1 MKKIT
6 FSLLAFLFLAFAI
19 NARASISSPNIN
31 NWVGTGSNESAFV
44 LQWNDGKSPGA
55 IAWGYRWN
63 PGAAP
68 TLNQLI
74 ANLLAANAGIYAR
87 GDSSGSYGAG
97 YYGFGYDTGLNNTFS
112 VNGGLDADGNP
123 TTISFTNGFSD
134 MNSDNTTYQSP
145 GSSTSAAPTNSQDR
159 YQEGWND
166 NGFWELYTST
176 STINPTSW
184 STSWDG
190 GEQSLTA
197 DSWYA
202 YTFSNSD
209 FSSNPPVLPTPS
221 PRPSPSITSATIT
234 GSVGS
239 PLTASI
245 TASNSPTGYAVN
257 PGSLPS
263 GLTLNPTTGAIS
275 GTPTSAGNGTIV
287 SVSATNSGGAG
298 TGYLTFNIAKGN
310 QTISGVPTTLSKTL
324 GTLPYSLNASTNS
337 NLSMTYSSSNTG
349 VATVSANGIV
359 SLLGIGSTT
368 LTVSQNGNA
377 NYKAATNVTQSLTVS
392 GNAPLVTSATINGTV
407 DIALSSNITATNSP
421 TSYLVASGTMPSGLS
436 INATTGLIS
445 GIPKAFANGTIV
457 VVKATNVSGNGTANL
472 TFNIARGSQ
481 TITGVASTMSKAAGS
496 YSLNASVT
504 SNLTLSYASSNT
516 SVATV
521 ATNGTVAIVGNGS
534 TTLTVSQSGSAN
546 YNAATNVTQ
555 ALTVSP
561 APTITSNATA
571 TATRGTPFAYQITAS
586 NSPTSYSIT
595 GNLTQGLSL
604 NGTTGLISGTP
615 TASGNASILLYA
627 TNAYGNGTKT
637 LTISVANLLPA
648 VTSNNSTT
656 ATLGVPFNYQITA
669 TNAPLTGYA
678 VIGTLP
684 TGLAL
689 STTSGLISGTPT
701 ASGNFLLNL
710 IAKNSA
716 GNSTAAP
723 LSITIAPAV
732 TFSISGPINQ
742 KVVSGSNATFS
753 VSNAVASTAN
763 ATLSYQWYKNGL
775 AIGNATASSYTIPT
789 LDYATAGAYSV
800 KVTTKVGTTT
810 IGSVTSEVWSI
821 TPSDA
826 LSILVYTLTGNA
838 TRTAGAVESSGTISG
853 YFVMDRANN
862 NAAIIQ
868 TYGSGLLAR
877 NSLETRNDIAAY
889 STGPV
894 TGSRTVFAG
903 SLNSG
908 NSTTDHDL
916 VWITGKDSAVTVATG
931 KTVFAPS
938 TMSGIIGTIAQSSAV
953 EIDSFSIA
961 LILNNSLTANASS
974 SNLTS
979 TITAVRK
986 AASDAG
992 YPNET
997 E

>member
-1 MKKIT
+1 M
-6 FSLLAFLFLAFAI
+6 
-19 NARASISSPNIN
+19 
-31 NWVGTGSNESAFV
+31 
-44 LQWNDGKSPGA
+44 
-55 IAWGYRWN
+55 
-63 PGAAP
+63 
-68 TLNQLI
+68 
-74 ANLLAANAGIYAR
+74 
-87 GDSSGSYGAG
+87 
-97 YYGFGYDTGLNNTFS
+97 
-112 VNGGLDADGNP
+112 
-123 TTISFTNGFSD
+123 
-134 MNSDNTTYQSP
+134 
-145 GSSTSAAPTNSQDR
+145 
-159 YQEGWND
+159 
-166 NGFWELYTST
+166 
-176 STINPTSW
+176 
-184 STSWDG
+184 
-190 GEQSLTA
+190 
-197 DSWYA
+197 
-202 YTFSNSD
+202 
-209 FSSNPPVLPTPS
+209 
-221 PRPSPSITSATIT
+221 TSATIT

-257 PGSLPS
+257 PSSLPS

-287 SVSATNSGGAG
+287 NVSATNSGGTG

-496 YSLNASVT
+496 YSINASAT

-521 ATNGTVAIVGNGS
+521 ATNGTVTIVGNGS
-534 TTLTVSQSGSAN
+534 TTLTVSQPGSAN

-555 ALTVSP
+555 TLTVSP

-716 GNSTAAP
+716 GN
-723 LSITIAPAV
+723 
-732 TFSISGPINQ
+732 
-742 KVVSGSNATFS
+742 
-753 VSNAVASTAN
+753 
-763 ATLSYQWYKNGL
+763 
-775 AIGNATASSYTIPT
+775 
-789 LDYATAGAYSV
+789 
-800 KVTTKVGTTT
+800 
-810 IGSVTSEVWSI
+810 
-821 TPSDA
+821 
-826 LSILVYTLTGNA
+826 
-838 TRTAGAVESSGTISG
+838 
-853 YFVMDRANN
+853 
-862 NAAIIQ
+862 
-868 TYGSGLLAR
+868 
-877 NSLETRNDIAAY
+877 
-889 STGPV
+889 
-894 TGSRTVFAG
+894 
-903 SLNSG
+903 
-908 NSTTDHDL
+908 
-916 VWITGKDSAVTVATG
+916 
-931 KTVFAPS
+931 
-938 TMSGIIGTIAQSSAV
+938 
-953 EIDSFSIA
+953 
-961 LILNNSLTANASS
+961 
-974 SNLTS
+974 
-979 TITAVRK
+979 
-986 AASDAG
+986 
-992 YPNET
+992 
-997 E
+997 